1 MAGRRYSYHCKQ
13 GIIPALLAPIV
24 RASHDRAGC
33 IGKRLPSCRGDV
45 AGAQRQPRS
54 TLGYP
59 PSPSLR
65 PSACPA
71 LSRIVAARDGGLCR
85 IKLPGGKLLASQ
97 AFAICDA
104 SISHASGVVEL
115 TNRANL
121 QLRGVKP
128 AAETAL
134 SKRLAEAGLGPR
146 VSDDPSLDPAL
157 AAHRAAVAD
166 DARNLLISPVA
177 GLDIDSVCD
186 TSALAEQL
194 LAVLQNEPR
203 LAELSPKFS
212 VLLDGG
218 ERLAAL
224 DHPHDIWFAAMPRAS
239 DAYGEPRFAVGLA
252 GQPSA
257 IAGHALAAVRQN
269 EVAALLRAL
278 LHTFLDLA
286 APDENRM
293 RDLLRSHEGHSVLA
307 QAAAQAGIA
316 LQLGDEIGRWRR
328 AAAQRDRRFGAHP
341 QRDGI
346 HWHVGGQP
354 PLGRIDTATLAAL
367 ARIALAHGDGMLRFT
382 PWQGVLLANVTA
394 QDVPHVEQELARLG
408 FVLDRRD
415 PLARVI
421 ACAGSAGCAKGLA
434 DTKHDALQIARQLP
448 SDVEVHLSGCVRS
461 CAAAHCAPYTLLA
474 VAPARYDVFRRAA
487 TGTDDGTHRFGER
500 IGTGLTIEEA
510 VRQLGPSASANLS
523 MIDYIRD
530 GQAIY
535 DQSFATI
542 RAEADLSAIPADLE
556 KLAVRVIHACG
567 MVDVAQDLRFSAGA
581 GLAGRNALAN
591 GAPILCD
598 SRMVADGIT
607 RARLPAS
614 NEVLCMLG
622 DPALPELARKIGN
635 TRSAAA
641 LELWRPWLAGSVVA
655 IGNAPTALYYL
666 LEMLDAGAP
675 KPALILG
682 FPVGFVG
689 AAESKAMLAADSRG
703 VPYVIVQG
711 RRGGSAMAAAAVN
724 ALASE
729 TE

>member
-1 MAGRRYSYHCKQ
+1 M
-13 GIIPALLAPIV
+13 
-24 RASHDRAGC
+24 
-33 IGKRLPSCRGDV
+33 
-45 AGAQRQPRS
+45 
-54 TLGYP
+54 
-59 PSPSLR
+59 
-65 PSACPA
+65 
-71 LSRIVAARDGGLCR
+71 
-85 IKLPGGKLLASQ
+85 LASQ

-104 SISHASGVVEL
+104 AQSHASGIVEL

-128 AAETAL
+128 GAETAL
-134 SKRLAEAGLGPR
+134 SQRLAEAGLGPR
-146 VSDDPSLDPAL
+146 VCEDPSLDPAL
-157 AAHRAAVAD
+157 TAHRAAVAD
-166 DARNLLISPVA
+166 DARNLLVSPVA
-177 GLDIDSVCD
+177 GLDIDSLCD

-224 DHPHDIWFAAMPRAS
+224 DHPHDIWFAAMPLAR
-239 DAYGEPRFAVGLA
+239 DVDDEPRFAVGLA

-269 EVAALLRAL
+269 EVAVLLRAL

-307 QAAAQAGIA
+307 QAAAQAGVE
-316 LQLGDEIGRWRR
+316 LQRGDHGDEIGLWRR
-328 AAAQRDRRFGAHP
+328 AAAESRRRFGAHV

-346 HWHVGGQP
+346 RWHIGGQP

-367 ARIALAHGDGMLRFT
+367 ARLTLAHSDGMLRFT
-382 PWQGVLLANVTA
+382 PWQSVLLANVA
-394 QDVPHVEQELARLG
+394 EQDVAHVERELAGLG
-408 FVLDRRD
+408 LVSDPRD
-415 PLARVI
+415 PLARLI

-434 DTKHDALQIARQLP
+434 DTKHDALHIARHLP
-448 SDVEVHLSGCVRS
+448 ADAEVHLSGCTRS

-474 VAPARYDVFRRAA
+474 VTPARYDVYRRAA
-487 TGTDDGTHRFGER
+487 SGADDGAHRFGER

-510 VRQLGPSASANLS
+510 ARQLGPSASANLP

-556 KLAVRVIHACG
+556 KLAVRVVHACG
-567 MVDVAQDLRFSAGA
+567 MVDVAQDIRFSAGA
-581 GLAGRNALAN
+581 GLAGRKALAD

-655 IGNAPTALYYL
+655 IGNAPTALFYL

-703 VPYVIVQG
+703 VPYVVVQG

-729 TE
+729 IE